1 MFLVEELIALYT
13 HDEINRHFNEQKL
26 FDFLLNQAKLKS
38 SVQRV
43 KNGRILNLRSSDETI
58 FFIEKGIVSISV
70 DETILY
76 FKGVGRFVGLE
87 SLLFHDSNDLEF
99 SAVGEVEVLEFK
111 KVDIIDALM
120 NMQEGWLY
128 GYLINVHLQEL
139 LVQQYMFSKMRT
151 KKRSKELL
159 KVLAKEISNE
169 NESLINLPKQ
179 LNYTVLTK
187 YLGVSYV
194 TIRKLFEE
202 FRKESFIIEGPN
214 RSISIN
220 LEI

>member
-1 MFLVEELIALYT
+1 
-13 HDEINRHFNEQKL
+13 
-26 FDFLLNQAKLKS
+26 
-38 SVQRV
+38 
-43 KNGRILNLRSSDETI
+43 
-58 FFIEKGIVSISV
+58 
-70 DETILY
+70 
-76 FKGVGRFVGLE
+76 
-87 SLLFHDSNDLEF
+87 
-99 SAVGEVEVLEFK
+99 
-111 KVDIIDALM
+111 
-120 NMQEGWLY
+120 MQEGWLY

-202 FRKESFIIEGPN
+202 FRKETFIIEGPN